1 MLDHARNSLLGLA
14 ACVGLALAASQ
25 APAQDAGRERPQDQ
39 QEARP
44 ERPILTG
51 PQVRER
57 RMPGVESGFS
67 EGAQERSRAMN
78 AILPPQVFR
87 KVMGELM
94 SEEAPVDIRLSAE
107 QRERITV
114 HVRAFEQVTRREARP
129 GERTRQDT
137 ADRRDGRRSGP
148 EGMESRRQRPQE
160 RARDQGEATADPD
173 TPERSRGE
181 RRNRQG
187 TQGDQRQTIR
197 AMAQLQNRVWAELS
211 ASQQQHIKKAIET
224 WQATQSEEQLDR
236 MRERYRKDI
245 GTRFDEMEGGRRP
258 GVDRGRA
265 QADLAP
271 LEIWISSL
279 PEDAQQRVRARL
291 SQVSPERLAA
301 LVGRLEAMGPEARE
315 RLRER
320 LSQSPQ
326 RGARP
331 ERR

>member
-14 ACVGLALAASQ
+14 ACAGLALAASQ
-25 APAQDAGRERPQDQ
+25 ALAQDAGRERPQDQ
-39 QEARP
+39 REARP
-44 ERPILTG
+44 DRPILTG

-67 EGAQERSRAMN
+67 DGAQEGSRAMN
-78 AILPPQVFR
+78 AMLPPQVFR

-107 QRERITV
+107 QRERITA
-114 HVRAFEQVTRREARP
+114 HVRAFEQATRRGARP

-137 ADRRDGRRSGP
+137 ADRRDGRRPGL

-160 RARDQGEATADPD
+160 RARDQREAT
-173 TPERSRGE
+173 TERSNSERLQGE

-187 TQGDQRQTIR
+187 AQGDQRQTMR

-211 ASQQQHIKKAIET
+211 ASQQQHIKKAIEAC
-224 WQATQSEEQLDR
+224 QATQSEEQLDR

-245 GTRFDEMEGGRRP
+245 GARFDEMEGERP
-258 GVDRGRA
+258 PGGDRGPA

-271 LEIWISSL
+271 LEAWISSL

-291 SQVSPERLAA
+291 SQVPPERLAA
-301 LVGRLEAMGPEARE
+301 LVGRLEAMSPEARE